1 MNDVYLHLF
10 QEENESISRDKNG
23 GFITLD
29 DIPSMKYTAK
39 VHPYISFRTMQVPLF
54 N

>member
-10 QEENESISRDKNG
+10 QEENESLSRDKNG

-39 VHPYISFRTMQVPLF
+39 VRPYIKKFRMQVPLF